1 MHGSRRIS
9 SAARAGH
16 LYTSGDYASA
26 AALTRGLVV
35 DAGAR
40 AAMGAA
46 ARAHVEKL
54 GWQAA
59 IRRIRDQYQ
68 RAIRTF
74 RAHKRRAPGTR
85 AATLRALNAAAL
97 AG

>member
-1 MHGSRRIS
+1 MHGSRRVSSRWQS

-16 LYTSGDYASA
+16 LYKSGDYASA

-74 RAHKRRAPGTR
+74 RAHKRRAP
-85 AATLRALNAAAL
+85 
-97 AG
+97 

>member
-1 MHGSRRIS
+1 M
-9 SAARAGH
+9 
-16 LYTSGDYASA
+16 
-26 AALTRGLVV
+26 V

-74 RAHKRRAPGTR
+74 RAHKRRATLAAPMR
-85 AATLRALNAAAL
+85 AALLAAL
-97 AG
+97 AIRGGVAACLRVLHR

>member
-1 MHGSRRIS
+1 M
-9 SAARAGH
+9 RAGH
-16 LYTSGDYASA
+16 LYASGDYARA

-35 DAGAR
+35 DGGAR

-46 ARAHVEKL
+46 GRAHVEKL

-74 RAHKRRAPGTR
+74 RAHKRRAPPGSACVGCLQCTCE
-85 AATLRALNAAAL
+85 ACWCC
-97 AG
+97 